1 MFAFLFLNFVLM
13 TNIVLVSGV
22 LQSDSVKHIG
32 KILNQYFPSMK
43 AQCWGSFRF
52 QSWIQLQKKKKK
64 KLFGKWDGIDV
75 ALIWPFSEYS
85 DRKISLGI
93 KDDYLTEQLFPVGK
107 WPEFSLVSLKIN

>member
-43 AQCWGSFRF
+43 AQC
-52 QSWIQLQKKKKK
+52 
-64 KLFGKWDGIDV
+64 
-75 ALIWPFSEYS
+75 
-85 DRKISLGI
+85 
-93 KDDYLTEQLFPVGK
+93 
-107 WPEFSLVSLKIN
+107 

>member
-64 KLFGKWDGIDV
+64 KKVIWQMGWDRCGSHLAFFWV
-75 ALIWPFSEYS
+75 FW
-85 DRKISLGI
+85 
-93 KDDYLTEQLFPVGK
+93 
-107 WPEFSLVSLKIN
+107 

>member
-1 MFAFLFLNFVLM
+1 MLRFLQVSELN
-13 TNIVLVSGV
+13 
-22 LQSDSVKHIG
+22 SVTE
-32 KILNQYFPSMK
+32 
-43 AQCWGSFRF
+43 
-52 QSWIQLQKKKKK
+52 KKKKK
-64 KLFGKWDGIDV
+64 KPKLFGKWDGIDV